1 MYIHAYQIDNVLNVY
16 RKQLSQKTK
25 AKALNPEP
33 VPSNLD
39 RVNLSHE
46 SQRQSIIDQVSAD
59 IVQQITQYIQD
70 NRFEEPLEPT
80 DEGVNARQQDFTQ
93 HMEAEF
99 LYTSI
104 DENNYKRTNTLQFN
118 GGGPLNTKTGQQD
131 QATEDKA

>member
-25 AKALNPEP
+25 ANALNPEP
-33 VPSNLD
+33 VPSNID

-59 IVQQITQYIQD
+59 IVQQITRYIQD

-80 DEGVNARQQDFTQ
+80 GEGVNARQRNNSQT
-93 HMEAEF
+93 METEF
-99 LYTSI
+99 SYTMI
-104 DENNYKRTNTLQFN
+104 DENNDKRTNTLQFN
-118 GGGPLNTKTGQQD
+118 GGGPLMTKTGQQD